1 MIFVCRG
8 FHYHLF
14 LIIPFSDH
22 CLPCHWIIHQ
32 ILLSRIVWK
41 ERQGQQRSA
50 VEKHKGGPSEQ
61 EKALVSKWVLKKI
74 AAISCK
80 SWALDVYAAPPSLF
94 WMQEQAPCG
103 DNLSFCLNY
112 ENCTNMSSCHIIMK
126 IEQSSYEIWNLML
139 GLRSAWLFLS
149 FGTPL
154 LDICPWEPLEPFIQE
169 LQVVPHLYVF
179 FLCPYSWCTFFAVS
193 GLPDYCSIFHLPC
206 YSSSVRSSQAWHLNF
221 SGYFDSFE
229 KHIFFK
235 ANHLGWSS
243 WPLWPPGLP

>member
-1 MIFVCRG
+1 M
-8 FHYHLF
+8 
-14 LIIPFSDH
+14 
-22 CLPCHWIIHQ
+22 
-32 ILLSRIVWK
+32 WK

-50 VEKHKGGPSEQ
+50 VEKHKAGPSEQ

-179 FLCPYSWCTFFAVS
+179 FLCPYSWCTFFC
-193 GLPDYCSIFHLPC
+193 G
-206 YSSSVRSSQAWHLNF
+206 
-221 SGYFDSFE
+221 
-229 KHIFFK
+229 
-235 ANHLGWSS
+235 
-243 WPLWPPGLP
+243 LWPTRLLLYFPPSVLLLLRSFVTGVTSQLFWIFW

>member
-50 VEKHKGGPSEQ
+50 VEKHKAGPSEQ

-139 GLRSAWLFLS
+139 GLRSAWLFIS

-179 FLCPYSWCTFFAVS
+179 FSV
-193 GLPDYCSIFHLPC
+193 SIFLVYLFLRSLAYQITALFSTFRATPPPF
-206 YSSSVRSSQAWHLNF
+206 VRHRRDISTFLDILIVLKNI
-221 SGYFDSFE
+221 YFLRQ
-229 KHIFFK
+229 II
-235 ANHLGWSS
+235 
-243 WPLWPPGLP
+243 

>member
-50 VEKHKGGPSEQ
+50 VEKHKAGPSEQ

-149 FGTPL
+149 FGTPR

-179 FLCPYSWCTFFAVS
+179 FSV
-193 GLPDYCSIFHLPC
+193 SIFLVYLFC
-206 YSSSVRSSQAWHLNF
+206 
-221 SGYFDSFE
+221 G
-229 KHIFFK
+229 
-235 ANHLGWSS
+235 
-243 WPLWPPGLP
+243 LWPTRLLLYFPPSVLLLLRSFVTGVTSQLFWIFW